1 MLLRRVTDLFIVGAN
16 RYSDEEIAAFDD
28 IIGRLAVEIEISAR
42 ALLAVRLAPIA
53 NAPPKT
59 IRALAFDDFIEVARP
74 ILIQSERLD
83 DPTLVEN
90 AKNKGQEHLLAI
102 SQRRVLSEAVTDVLV
117 ARGDQQVVLSTA
129 ENRGANSPIPALRYL
144 FSDREATTGSL
155 RVLAPG
161 PIFPGIYFSGCLRPL
176 RSRSE
181 RSSKPSIRTQRAR
194 FTRPSTRSPVAL
206 RRKLSPDRR
215 TGLRQRLRSKRS
227 IGRAGS
233 TTARCAHSR
242 RMPVSRKPRSRL
254 PSCANC
260 RLNSSS
266 GQWHR
271 NARRRCWSSPGRSD
285 CRGRRSRPSCCCMHA
300 TALSPRRDRAIP
312 RELRATPAGNR
323 AGDSSLLSNAR
334 TARKEAAGLIASRGA
349 KPVIPAAQ

>member
-59 IRALAFDDFIEVARP
+59 IRALAFDDSIEVARP

-129 ENRGANSPIPALRYL
+129 ENRGARILQFRLYDTCSAIGGRRQARCVCWRPARYSPASISQVACGRFAAGP
-144 FSDREATTGSL
+144 SEA
-155 RVLAPG
+155 
-161 PIFPGIYFSGCLRPL
+161 
-176 RSRSE
+176 RSRASARNE
-181 RSSKPSIRTQRAR
+181 R
-194 FTRPSTRSPVAL
+194 
-206 RRKLSPDRR
+206 
-215 TGLRQRLRSKRS
+215 G
-227 IGRAGS
+227 
-233 TTARCAHSR
+233 
-242 RMPVSRKPRSRL
+242 
-254 PSCANC
+254 
-260 RLNSSS
+260 
-266 GQWHR
+266 
-271 NARRRCWSSPGRSD
+271 SPGRR
-285 CRGRRSRPSCCCMHA
+285 RGRRSHCGGNFRRIVGPVCGSGFGRSDPSVGPA
-300 TALSPRRDRAIP
+300 RRQQGARI
-312 RELRATPAGNR
+312 R
-323 AGDSSLLSNAR
+323 AGCPFRGNHGRACPHVPI
-334 TARKEAAGLIASRGA
+334 AA
-349 KPVIPAAQ
+349 